1 MPYFCPAKVGAGTTP
16 KLEAAKIDPGS
27 FAGGVPPDS
36 ARLAG
41 ADALDSPSPGQF
53 SAELYI
59 FEDNTS
65 TICVLEKGA
74 SNKLAH
80 LTRTHRVNLHW
91 LSEVCASQG
100 IHVGHIGTDDQAG
113 DIFTKAFTDPLKW
126 DTLTKLV
133 GMYES
138 NVFRSHQGSSSS
150 GKAKAL
156 CLRDFRAEPVGAMSM
171 SKYTT
176 TGKSAYAK
184 DSAWLGPEQS
194 GADSPWQKSP
204 EDWTGPAAEGYKR
217 AYESTPLVPGPTN
230 DAIATERDADL
241 DMLRNLKDKVPIL
254 EC

>member
-1 MPYFCPAKVGAGTTP
+1 MDLWEAIMPYFSPAKAGAGSTT

-41 ADALDSPSPGQF
+41 ADDLDSPSPGQF

-80 LTRTHRVNLHW
+80 LTRSHRVNLHW

-133 GMYES
+133 GMYGT

-156 CLRDFRAEPVGAMSM
+156 CLRDFRADPVGAM

-184 DSAWLGPEQS
+184 DSTWLGSEQS
-194 GADSPWQKSP
+194 GADGPWQRSP
-204 EDWTGPAAEGYKR
+204 QDWAGPASAGYKR
-217 AYESTPLVPGPTN
+217 AY
-230 DAIATERDADL
+230 
-241 DMLRNLKDKVPIL
+241 
-254 EC
+254 